1 MKNSTIRG
9 KLLSLMLFSISVSF
23 VILGFYNAYN
33 NYSSEYS
40 LIKQK
45 ELDLV
50 NETSKSINNYL
61 QSKIDIVNAIADEI
75 SALPLKVDNQEII
88 DKLRLGN
95 KSGNFGGLYIG
106 IEENGNFLQFDGKF
120 RVPEKDNYDSRARPW
135 YKKAVEVNGAGV
147 SEPYV
152 DFDTKKLV
160 ISISSPIKKDGK
172 IVGVVGSDI
181 FLDTVVNTIL
191 NINLDDKGF
200 AYLIDSSGKTIIHKN
215 EKQLDKQ
222 NEIYA
227 QVKSNE
233 ALYFGE
239 ANDQGNPQLIAYS
252 TIPLT
257 DWKLVIQLDKNAIS
271 EKINENLYKE
281 IILYIVLLVIIL
293 AILFF
298 ALIKILSPLKRFED
312 GLIFFFKYLK
322 GEEKNIIKLNINT
335 NDELGKMASEIDK
348 QMEII
353 AKNLEVDRLFIEEVK
368 KIVNRVKEGNL
379 DLQLK
384 QTTSNE
390 SLNELKNMLNDMIQT
405 INVNVNEDINIILS
419 SLEKYSKL
427 NFVDSIANPTGNVAK
442 GLNNLSNIINQML
455 QQNKENGLVLD
466 DSSKILLENV
476 NLLNKSSNETA
487 VSLEETAAALEEIT
501 STVANNTERISTMAN
516 HSKELSNSIEE
527 GQKLA
532 NVTVE
537 SMDSIN
543 EQTQSIANAIT
554 IIDQIAFQTNILSLN
569 AAVEAATAGEA
580 GKGFAVVAQEV
591 RNLASRSAEAAREI
605 KSLVENATEKTN
617 NGKKI
622 ADDMINGY
630 IKLKENISKTTE
642 VIHDISISSKE
653 QRTSIE
659 QINDVVTRLDR
670 QTQNNASIANQTHD
684 IATNTSKIAKKIL
697 ETVNEKTFRDK

>member
-322 GEEKNIIKLNINT
+322 GEEKNIVKLNINT

-455 QQNKENGLVLD
+455 QQNKENGLILD

>member
-322 GEEKNIIKLNINT
+322 GEEKNIVKLNINT

-427 NFVDSIANPTGNVAK
+427 NFINDIKNPTGNVAK

-455 QQNKENGLVLD
+455 QQNKTNGFILD
-466 DSSKILLENV
+466 DSSKILLKNV

>member
-50 NETSKSINNYL
+50 NDTSKSINNYL

-322 GEEKNIIKLNINT
+322 GEEKNIVKLNINT

-353 AKNLEVDRLFIEEVK
+353 AKNLEVDRLFIEEIK

-697 ETVNEKTFRDK
+697 ETVNEKTFRNK

>member
-88 DKLRLGN
+88 DKLRFGN
-95 KSGNFGGLYIG
+95 KSGNFEGLYIG

-160 ISISSPIKKDGK
+160 ISISSPIKKNGK

-322 GEEKNIIKLNINT
+322 GEEKNIVKLNINT

>member
-61 QSKIDIVNAIADEI
+61 QSKIDIVNAVADEM

-120 RVPEKDNYDSRARPW
+120 RVPEKDNYDSSARPW

-200 AYLIDSSGKTIIHKN
+200 AYLIDSSGKTIIHKHD
-215 EKQLDKQ
+215 KQLDKQ

-322 GEEKNIIKLNINT
+322 GEEKNIVKLNINT

-353 AKNLEVDRLFIEEVK
+353 AKNLEVDRLFIEEIK

-697 ETVNEKTFRDK
+697 ETVNEKTFRNK

>member
-61 QSKIDIVNAIADEI
+61 QSKIDIVNAVADEM

-322 GEEKNIIKLNINT
+322 GEEKNIVKLNINT

-353 AKNLEVDRLFIEEVK
+353 AKNLEVDRLFIEEIK

-697 ETVNEKTFRDK
+697 ETVNEKTFRNK

>member
-61 QSKIDIVNAIADEI
+61 QSKIDIVNAVADEM

-191 NINLDDKGF
+191 NINLYDKGF

-322 GEEKNIIKLNINT
+322 GEEKNIVKLNINT

-353 AKNLEVDRLFIEEVK
+353 AKNLEVDRLFIEEIK

-697 ETVNEKTFRDK
+697 ETVNEKTFRNK

>member
-160 ISISSPIKKDGK
+160 ISISSPIKKNGK

>member
-1 MKNSTIRG
+1 MK
-9 KLLSLMLFSISVSF
+9 K
-23 VILGFYNAYN
+23 
-33 NYSSEYS
+33 
-40 LIKQK
+40 
-45 ELDLV
+45 
-50 NETSKSINNYL
+50 
-61 QSKIDIVNAIADEI
+61 
-75 SALPLKVDNQEII
+75 
-88 DKLRLGN
+88 
-95 KSGNFGGLYIG
+95 
-106 IEENGNFLQFDGKF
+106 
-120 RVPEKDNYDSRARPW
+120 
-135 YKKAVEVNGAGV
+135 
-147 SEPYV
+147 
-152 DFDTKKLV
+152 
-160 ISISSPIKKDGK
+160 
-172 IVGVVGSDI
+172 
-181 FLDTVVNTIL
+181 
-191 NINLDDKGF
+191 
-200 AYLIDSSGKTIIHKN
+200 
-215 EKQLDKQ
+215 
-222 NEIYA
+222 
-227 QVKSNE
+227 
-233 ALYFGE
+233 
-239 ANDQGNPQLIAYS
+239 
-252 TIPLT
+252 
-257 DWKLVIQLDKNAIS
+257 
-271 EKINENLYKE
+271 
-281 IILYIVLLVIIL
+281 
-293 AILFF
+293 
-298 ALIKILSPLKRFED
+298 
-312 GLIFFFKYLK
+312 
-322 GEEKNIIKLNINT
+322 KNIIKLNINT

>member
-1 MKNSTIRG
+1 MKNTTIKG

-61 QSKIDIVNAIADEI
+61 QSKIDIVNAVADEI
-75 SALPLKVDNQEII
+75 SSLPLKVDNQEII

-135 YKKAVEVNGAGV
+135 YKKAVEENKAGV

-200 AYLIDSSGKTIIHKN
+200 AYLIDSSGKTIIHKD
-215 EKQLDKQ
+215 EKQLEKQ
-222 NEIYA
+222 NEIYT

-239 ANDQGNPQLIAYS
+239 AIDQGNPQLIAYS

-257 DWKLVIQLDKNAIS
+257 NWKLVIQLDKNAIS
-271 EKINENLYKE
+271 EKINKNLYKE
-281 IILYIVLLVIIL
+281 VILYIALLIIIL
-293 AILFF
+293 AVLFF
-298 ALIKILSPLKRFED
+298 ALIKILSPLKKFED
-312 GLIFFFKYLK
+312 GLNFFFKYLK

-353 AKNLEVDRLFIEEVK
+353 AKNLEDDRLFIEEVK

-384 QTTSNE
+384 QKSSNE

-405 INVNVNEDINIILS
+405 ININVNEDINLILS

-455 QQNKENGLVLD
+455 QQNKANGLVLD
-466 DSSKILLENV
+466 DSSKVLLENV
-476 NLLNKSSNETA
+476 NILNKSSNETA

-501 STVANNTERISTMAN
+501 STVVNNTERISIMAN

-605 KSLVENATEKTN
+605 KSLVENATSKTN

-659 QINDVVTRLDR
+659 QINDVITKLDR

-684 IATNTSKIAKKIL
+684 IATNTSRIAKKIL

>member
-322 GEEKNIIKLNINT
+322 GEEKNIVKLNINT

-353 AKNLEVDRLFIEEVK
+353 AKNLEVDRLFIEEIK

-501 STVANNTERISTMAN
+501 NTVDNNTERISTMAN